1 MSQSFFEI
9 SGEIIACELDETE
22 RLYGRPSPV
31 GLSSLIMMDTETPEG
46 FSRSQEFPAGA
57 AGGTPDEMEGTEKWG
72 RRSFG
77 SALVRV
83 GTIGLMVPDPI
94 PFVDELIFGGM
105 IVAGVLLHST
115 TW

>member
-9 SGEIIACELDETE
+9 SGEIIACEFDETE
-22 RLYGRPSPV
+22 RQYGRPSPT
-31 GLSSLIMMDTETPEG
+31 GLSSLLMMDTETPEG
-46 FSRSQEFPAGA
+46 FSRSEKQPAGPT
-57 AGGTPDEMEGTEKWG
+57 GGSPDDIEGNEKWAM
-72 RRSFG
+72 RSFASG
-77 SALVRV
+77 LVRV

-105 IVAGVLLHST
+105 IVVGVALHST